1 MKRIRLGR
9 IFVITAI
16 TLLGGLSIFAWT
28 HRSHSQPLSNSAYAA
43 GNDPQTASPTGLL
56 VKVDVVK
63 PHAGGMERTSVLPGS
78 IHAYEAAELFAKVP
92 GYLQKQNVDIGD
104 RVTAGQLLA
113 ELHSPELQ
121 RDVDRGNAAV
131 ERAEAQVGQMKA
143 RILAAEADL
152 NAARTGIA
160 RAEASVKRDIAAF
173 DFRDKQL
180 RRFQELVN
188 AKSVDERLVD
198 EKVDQRLAAQ
208 AAVDA
213 SQANLA
219 ESKALVASAAAK
231 VDQAKADLV
240 DAEAEV
246 DVAKANLSKAEVFVE
261 YTRVTAP
268 YDGVVTSRA
277 FHRGDF
283 IRGADQ
289 SAALPMLTVERTDIV
304 RLVLYVPDGDV
315 PFTDP
320 GDETVTDI
328 DALPGHKFTG
338 KISRIAFS
346 EDKKTKTMRTEVDLP
361 NDRGLLR
368 NGMYGRTKLML
379 QAGNP
384 EAFTVPSSALSGATK
399 GGKGAMFVVRDG
411 IARKTSVEIGVD
423 NGVQVEITK
432 GITSNDM
439 VIVGNINTIK
449 DGQHVEVHELNSS
462 APNKR

>member
-1 MKRIRLGR
+1 MARIGFGR
-9 IFVITAI
+9 FFVVSTMILI
-16 TLLGGLSIFAWT
+16 GGLIAFAWM
-28 HRSHSQPLSNSAYAA
+28 HRSHSQSLSNSAFAA
-43 GNDPQTASPTGLL
+43 GNERHPVTPNESL

-63 PHAGGMERTSVLPGS
+63 PHERGMERTCILPGS

-92 GYLQKQNVDIGD
+92 GYLKIQNVDIGD

-113 ELHSPELQ
+113 QLDSPELQ
-121 RDVDRGNAAV
+121 RDVDRGKAAV

-152 NAARTGIA
+152 NAAKTGIS

-173 DFRDKQL
+173 DFRDKQF

-198 EKVDQRLAAQ
+198 EKEDQRLAAQ

-261 YTRVTAP
+261 YTRVIAP

-304 RLVLYVPDGDV
+304 RLVVYVPDGDV

-320 GDETVTDI
+320 GDETVTEI
-328 DALPGHKFTG
+328 DALPGHKFAG

-368 NGMYGRTKLML
+368 NGMYGRTKLIL
-379 QAGNP
+379 QDSNP
-384 EAFTVPSSALSGATK
+384 DAFTVPSSALVGTTK
-399 GGKGAMFVVRDG
+399 GGKGILFLVSEG

-423 NGVQVEITK
+423 NGIQAEITK
-432 GITSNDM
+432 GITSNDQ

-449 DGQHVEVHELNSS
+449 DGQHVEVHELNSTV
-462 APNKR
+462 PNKR

>member
-1 MKRIRLGR
+1 MARIRFGR
-9 IFVITAI
+9 IFVVATMILI
-16 TLLGGLSIFAWT
+16 LGMIAFTWIQ
-28 HRSHSQPLSNSAYAA
+28 HSHSPSLSNNAFAA
-43 GNDPQTASPTGLL
+43 GNERHSVSTTVSL
-56 VKVDVVK
+56 VKVEVVK
-63 PHAGGMERTSVLPGS
+63 PHEGGMERTCILPGS

-92 GYLQKQNVDIGD
+92 GYLKIQNVDIGD

-113 ELHSPELQ
+113 ELDSPELQ
-121 RDVDRGNAAV
+121 RDVDRGKAAV
-131 ERAEAQVGQMKA
+131 ERAEAQVGQIKA

-152 NAARTGIA
+152 NASKTGIA

-173 DFRDKQL
+173 DFRDKQF

-198 EKVDQRLAAQ
+198 EKEDQRLAAQ

-261 YTRVTAP
+261 YTRVTSP

-384 EAFTVPSSALSGATK
+384 EAFTVPSSALIGTTK
-399 GGKGAMFVVRDG
+399 GGNGTVFVTRDG
-411 IARKTSVEIGVD
+411 IAHKTSVEISVD
-423 NGVQVEITK
+423 NGIQAEITN
-432 GITSNDM
+432 GITSNEL

-449 DGQHVEVHELNSS
+449 DGQHVVVHELKSS
-462 APNKR
+462 VPNKR